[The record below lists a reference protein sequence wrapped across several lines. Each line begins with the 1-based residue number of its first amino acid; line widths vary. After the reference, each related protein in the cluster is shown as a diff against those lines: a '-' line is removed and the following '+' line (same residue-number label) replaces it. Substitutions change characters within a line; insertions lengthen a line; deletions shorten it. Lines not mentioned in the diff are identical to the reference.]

1 MAIWAEASREAMF
14 KRVDGGF
21 IFRVGGLVPHH
32 YLVTEA
38 QKVEIQ
44 RIMRTQF
51 RPTPK
56 GILLFVLLLVGIV
69 FLIVVGLSVSRLV
82 FGLQQQPY
90 RSVIL
95 AILILSP
102 GVIGV
107 ICGPVIGRST
117 LKRLG
122 PVLEG
127 AQHTNQKI
135 TWRDRNETYARMSPM
150 SALLGA
156 AVGSAVLFT
165 ISIFAVIAT
174 FFSSHFPTYLIDPS
188 ERDLYLTDL
197 ILFAPIAA
205 FFFYLAILKSRLER
219 LPRR

>member
-21 IFRVGGLVPHH
+21 IFRVGGLIPHH

-38 QKVEIQ
+38 QKAEIQ

-51 RPTPK
+51 CPTPK
-56 GILLFVLLLVGIV
+56 GILLFVLLLVGIF

-82 FGLQQQPY
+82 FGQPY

-102 GVIGV
+102 GVINL
-107 ICGPVIGRST
+107 ICGPVIRRST

-127 AQHTNQKI
+127 AQHTKQKI

-150 SALLGA
+150 SALLGV

-165 ISIFAVIAT
+165 VSIFAVIAT

-188 ERDLYLTDL
+188 ERDLYLLDL
-197 ILFAPIAA
+197 ILFAPIAG
-205 FFFYLAILKSRLER
+205 FFFYLAILKLSL
-219 LPRR
+219 RRSE